1 MRYTE
6 HIQTKQN
13 SLAENHMSKVTHLKA
28 ALATT
33 VAKHIHLTT
42 DIEPTIRYAL
52 ENNYAEHDESEQL
65 LIVGV
70 YGFVHLS
77 NNPDSDFKSLMNNH
91 EKDFS
96 WSSLNANVMFDLNTH
111 KLDIALFLEDY
122 WLCGDAEDC
131 DPSDVAFIELNPSRY
146 ESELVSHCLSELDN
160 QEFLELF
167 TNSAL
172 KIKTKLQSNNRQLV

>member
-1 MRYTE
+1 
-6 HIQTKQN
+6 
-13 SLAENHMSKVTHLKA
+13 MSKVTSLQTKYA
-28 ALATT
+28 ATM
-33 VAKHIHLTT
+33 AKHVHLTT
-42 DIEPTIRYAL
+42 DIASSIRYSL
-52 ENNYAEHDESEQL
+52 SNNYAEFDESDQS
-65 LIVGV
+65 IVIGF

-122 WLCGDAEDC
+122 WLCGDAENC